1 MTFPAD
7 VLNELVQLLDGTDNF
22 QRDHL
27 NELLKTFAD
36 DKQLKYKVFM
46 KSMRMILSGLKEG
59 PGVAE
64 MIEILGKRSTIQR
77 IRNSRQSAS

>member
-1 MTFPAD
+1 M
-7 VLNELVQLLDGTDNF
+7 VQLLDSTDNF

-36 DKQLKYKVFM
+36 DKQLKYKQFM

-77 IRNSRQSAS
+77 IRNSRQAAS